1 MFLTRKSKLTKDVA
15 PIKIN
20 IGGIINSYCKTA
32 KRPIYFIDSTISA
45 YLKSL
50 FFNNMALAPSFK
62 EIKNARTN
70 KLIEILY
77 IIETP
82 NRGKQTTILKKTTF
96 IKYEN
101 FNDRFLFEEYVKFL

>member
-1 MFLTRKSKLTKDVA
+1 MKSNIVALRHTCRKAIFGLKLISFFGDLMFDKKKQASKRCA

-50 FFNNMALAPSFK
+50 FFNMALAPSFK
-62 EIKNARTN
+62 EIKR
-70 KLIEILY
+70 E
-77 IIETP
+77 
-82 NRGKQTTILKKTTF
+82 
-96 IKYEN
+96 
-101 FNDRFLFEEYVKFL
+101 D